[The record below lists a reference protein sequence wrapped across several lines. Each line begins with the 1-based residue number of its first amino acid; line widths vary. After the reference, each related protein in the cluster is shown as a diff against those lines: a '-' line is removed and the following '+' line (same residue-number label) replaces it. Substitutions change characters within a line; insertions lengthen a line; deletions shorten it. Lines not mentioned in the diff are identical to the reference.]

1 MAICTDFTWE
11 IKISVDASHAALK
24 VWQQGGLMDKAK
36 EWIAYAAKDPFG
48 AALDAVIWIV
58 SAALGLW
65 LLKLVVY
72 WSLGLI
78 GVI

>member
-1 MAICTDFTWE
+1 
-11 IKISVDASHAALK
+11 
-24 VWQQGGLMDKAK
+24 MDKAK
-36 EWIAYAAKDPFG
+36 EWIVYAAKDPFG

-58 SAALGLW
+58 SAALGFW
-65 LLKLVVY
+65 LLKIVVY